1 MAEALRTLVMGI
13 GNPLMGDEGFGPRVV
28 EYLLSRYSLPDD
40 VSVVD
45 AGTMGFTILNLFAE
59 ADRILVVDALQG
71 TGHDPGTLVRLS
83 PEDMAPNQIMH
94 SLHDARLT
102 DVLEAARLIGLEPE
116 VTCIGVQV
124 ERITHWE
131 LELSPVVE
139 AAIPAAC
146 DAVVE
151 LLRSWGVTLTECAD
165 GTGEQA
171 RIIAALRTKDSMP
184 DGQRLPEG

>member
-1 MAEALRTLVMGI
+1 MSDAPRTLVMGI

-28 EYLLSRYSLPDD
+28 EALLSRYSFPDD
-40 VSVVD
+40 VSVID

-59 ADRILVVDALQG
+59 ADRILVIDALES
-71 TGHDPGTLVRLS
+71 TGHEPGTLVRLS

-102 DVLEAARLIGLEPE
+102 DVIDAARLIGVEPD

-124 ERITHWE
+124 ERIVQWE

-146 DAVVE
+146 DAVVDV
-151 LLRSWGVTLTECAD
+151 LRSWGVTLVECEGASD
-165 GTGEQA
+165 ESS
-171 RIIAALRTKDSMP
+171 RIINALRTKDSMP
-184 DGQRLPEG
+184 DG